1 MRQKSTFEKLG
12 VPGMRGVVS
21 FCLFGD
27 DPSDIYFQGAI
38 KNAHLYSKWHPEW
51 DLWFYV
57 GKSVPDS
64 VLSKIAAQNE
74 RVSIEVM
81 DEPENQTS
89 TYWRMNAVFHS
100 DHDFILFRDVDSR
113 PFQREKVAVEEWL
126 ASSYPYHAMRDHRF
140 HGRQLLAGLWGVKRE
155 VFHELQSIPRSMGQ
169 NEDFYGVDQIALTM
183 HVWPKCR
190 RKILAHIGCYNI
202 YERMEQRR
210 PFTVPRTV
218 NEPFV
223 GQGFMGNNDIRYPGH
238 EECVESDSDLRARQ
252 DVFLEEYRVY
262 DSTYLQKGDV

>member
-1 MRQKSTFEKLG
+1 MTQRNTYEKLSG
-12 VPGMRGVVS
+12 GSLRGVVS

-27 DPSDIYFQGAI
+27 DPSDIYFKGAV
-38 KNAHLYSKWHPEW
+38 KNAHMYSMWHPEW

-57 GKSVPDS
+57 GKSVPDK
-64 VLSKIAAQNE
+64 VLSQIAAQND

-89 TYWRMNAVFHS
+89 TYWRMNAIFNS

-113 PFQREKVAVEEWL
+113 PCQREKAAVEEWL
-126 ASSYPYHAMRDHRF
+126 ESSYAFHAMRDHNY

-155 VFHELQSIPRSMGQ
+155 AYHQLHAIPRSVGQ

-183 HVWPKCR
+183 HVWPVAR
-190 RKILAHIGCYNI
+190 RQVMAHIGSYNI

-210 PFTVPRTV
+210 PFRVARDQGS
-218 NEPFV
+218 FV
-223 GQGFMGNNDIRYPGH
+223 GQGFMGDGSIRYKGH
-238 EECVESDSDLRARQ
+238 EEFVIEDAELRARN
-252 DVFLEEYRVY
+252 DIFMEEYRVPREV
-262 DSTYLQKGDV
+262 SA